1 MNTDEIKNKISKL
14 VGTTVIIKINLG
26 RNKYDTIVGV
36 VNNIYPYIFSIKTDN
51 DIKTFSYV
59 DILIKNV
66 TLISC

>member
-36 VNNIYPYIFSIKTDN
+36 VNNIYPYIFSVKTDN